1 MPKIHIGLVAE
12 NKALENDIKQA
23 TEQFGGAY
31 IHQAKS
37 VFELLQKLTMQKV
50 QMLVLQ
56 LPKQGEGSD
65 FGSAYSFIRSKKDLA
80 KTPICLLTEAAHFD
94 TDFLLLDPLVRAFPG
109 SSGMFVAMISMMPL
123 VQIENPSESVISE
136 PWIHA
141 EFLESLK
148 SKTGQEMQFQ
158 IRPATEDERRQS
170 FYSQQSDEVRSHLGW
185 FKFTVRMLE
194 SQTDVMSKMFTG
206 MDRDTVEMVAQSLLQ
221 KVVEEFNSKVKNDFA
236 TRGAVYLPEIDKL
249 NAVDRKWV
257 YSHAQHQGTIFEA
270 PECQVLLE
278 VSRYI

>member
-194 SQTDVMSKMFTG
+194 SQTDVMSKMCTG
-206 MDRDTVEMVAQSLLQ
+206 RDRHRVEMVAQSLL
-221 KVVEEFNSKVKNDFA
+221 KNVVEEFNSKVKNDFA